1 MSQAEAI
8 VQIIIEVGPPHYLVL
23 GAILFSLGVLGFLV
37 RSNVIVLLMC
47 VELMINGAGVTFIAF
62 CRQMGSLE
70 GQIFVLFAMVIAAVE
85 IAVGL
90 SIIVLV
96 FRGRA
101 TLDADE
107 MEVLK
112 W

>member
-1 MSQAEAI
+1 MITANQ
-8 VQIIIEVGPPHYLVL
+8 YLMV
-23 GAILFSLGVLGFLV
+23 GAILFAIGVLGFLT
-37 RSNVIVLLMC
+37 RRNIIVLLMC
-47 VELMINGAGVTFIAF
+47 IELMINGAGLAFVSF

-70 GQIFVLFAMVIAAVE
+70 GQVFVLFAMVIAAVE

-90 SIIVLV
+90 SIILLV
-96 FRGRA
+96 FRNRA

-107 MEVLK
+107 MESLK

>member
-1 MSQAEAI
+1 M
-8 VQIIIEVGPPHYLVL
+8 
-23 GAILFSLGVLGFLV
+23 FSIGVLGFLV

-47 VELMINGAGVTFIAF
+47 IELMINGAGVTLISFS
-62 CRQMGSLE
+62 RQLASLE
-70 GQIFVLFAMVIAAVE
+70 GQVFVLFAMVIAAVE

-96 FRGRA
+96 YRNRA
-101 TLDADE
+101 TLNADE

>member
-1 MSQAEAI
+1 MQAEVI
-8 VQIIIEVGPPHYLVL
+8 QSLLEVGPSHFLVL
-23 GAILFSLGVLGFLV
+23 GATLFSLGVFGFLV
-37 RSNVIVLLMC
+37 RNNIIVLLMC
-47 VELMINGAGVTFIAF
+47 IELMINGAGITFIAF

-70 GQIFVLFAMVIAAVE
+70 GQVFVLFVMVVAAVE

-90 SIIVLV
+90 SIVVLV
-96 FRGRA
+96 FKNRA
-101 TLDADE
+101 TLNADE

>member
-1 MSQAEAI
+1 MAELIADAI
-8 VQIIIEVGPPHYLVL
+8 VNIGPNHYLVL
-23 GAILFSLGVLGFLV
+23 GAVLFSIGVLGFLV
-37 RSNVIVLLMC
+37 RSNIIVLLMC
-47 VELMINGAGVTFIAF
+47 IELMINGAGITFIAF
-62 CRQMGSLE
+62 CRQLGTLE

-90 SIIVLV
+90 SIIILV
-96 FRGRA
+96 FRNKP

>member
-1 MSQAEAI
+1 MQAEVI
-8 VQIIIEVGPPHYLVL
+8 QSLLEVGPSHFLVL
-23 GAILFSLGVLGFLV
+23 GATLFSLGVLGFLV
-37 RSNVIVLLMC
+37 RNNIIVLLMC
-47 VELMINGAGVTFIAF
+47 IELMINGAGITFLAF

-70 GQIFVLFAMVIAAVE
+70 GQIFVLFVMVVAAVE

-90 SIIVLV
+90 SIVVLV
-96 FRGRA
+96 FKNRA
-101 TLDADE
+101 TLNADE

>member
-1 MSQAEAI
+1 MLVA
-8 VQIIIEVGPPHYLVL
+8 VTPTHYIVL
-23 GAILFSLGVLGFLV
+23 GAILFSIGVLGFLV

-47 VELMINGAGVTFIAF
+47 IELMINGAGVTFISF
-62 CRQMGSLE
+62 CRQLGSLE
-70 GQIFVLFAMVIAAVE
+70 GQVFVLFAMVIAAVE

-96 FRGRA
+96 FRNRA

-107 MEVLK
+107 MGVLK

>member
-1 MSQAEAI
+1 M
-8 VQIIIEVGPPHYLVL
+8 
-23 GAILFSLGVLGFLV
+23 FSLGVLGFLV
-37 RSNVIVLLMC
+37 RNNIIVLLMC
-47 VELMINGAGVTFIAF
+47 IELMINGAGITFIAF

-70 GQIFVLFAMVIAAVE
+70 GQVFVLFVMVVAAVE

-90 SIIVLV
+90 SIVVLV
-96 FRGRA
+96 FKNRA
-101 TLDADE
+101 TLNADE

>member
-1 MSQAEAI
+1 MPPAETIAQTL
-8 VQIIIEVGPPHYLVL
+8 VMVSPSHYLIL
-23 GAILFSLGVLGFLV
+23 GAILFSIGVLGFLV
-37 RSNVIVLLMC
+37 RSNIIVLLMC
-47 VELMINGAGVTFIAF
+47 IELMINGASVTLVAF
-62 CRQMGSLE
+62 CRQLGSLE
-70 GQIFVLFAMVIAAVE
+70 GQVFVLFAMVIAAVE

-96 FRGRA
+96 YRNKA
-101 TLDADE
+101 TLDSDA

>member
-1 MSQAEAI
+1 MAELIANAI
-8 VQIIIEVGPPHYLVL
+8 VNIGPNHYLLL
-23 GAILFSLGVLGFLV
+23 GAVLFSIGVIGFLV

-47 VELMINGAGVTFIAF
+47 IELMINGAGVVFVTF
-62 CRQMGSLE
+62 CRQLGMLE

-90 SIIVLV
+90 SIVVLI
-96 FRGRA
+96 FKNKP

>member
-1 MSQAEAI
+1 M
-8 VQIIIEVGPPHYLVL
+8 
-23 GAILFSLGVLGFLV
+23 FSLGVLGFLV
-37 RSNVIVLLMC
+37 RNNIIVLLMC
-47 VELMINGAGVTFIAF
+47 IELMINGAGITFLAF

-70 GQIFVLFAMVIAAVE
+70 GQIFVLFVMVVAAVE

-90 SIIVLV
+90 SIVVLV
-96 FRGRA
+96 FKNRA
-101 TLDADE
+101 TLNADE